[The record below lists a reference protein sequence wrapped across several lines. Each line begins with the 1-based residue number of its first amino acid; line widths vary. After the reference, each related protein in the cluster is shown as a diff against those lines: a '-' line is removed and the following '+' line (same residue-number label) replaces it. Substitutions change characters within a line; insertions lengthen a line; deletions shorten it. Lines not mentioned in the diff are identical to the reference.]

1 MADRILEIGSAGLE
15 VSDQRVKK
23 LMDNLVNSQ
32 VPGYKKSEAV
42 VRGFPLELEA
52 ASQKLTS
59 QQSLGSLKPQVEGS
73 FYNHI
78 QGALVK
84 TGGKLDLALGSDG
97 YFVVAGPWGE
107 GYTRDGRFQLDRDGR
122 LLSVAGNFPVLGQ
135 GGPIVTSP
143 GAEVEFTQNGD
154 IKVDKVTVD
163 RIRVVLPEKADAL
176 ESLNGSLFKKSNS
189 FSILQE
195 VENPRVIQGYVETSN
210 VNVVDQMMEMILL
223 EKIYTINSKLI
234 STRDANLTRAL
245 ELGRQQ

>member
-1 MADRILEIGSAGLE
+1 MADRIFEIGSAGLAS
-15 VSDQRVKK
+15 SDQRVKK

-42 VRGFPLELEA
+42 VRGFPLELEV
-52 ASQKLTS
+52 ASQKLTPV
-59 QQSLGSLKPQVEGS
+59 KPQVEGS
-73 FYNHI
+73 FYSHI

-97 YFVVAGPWGE
+97 YFVVVGPWGE

-135 GGPIVTSP
+135 AGPIVASP
-143 GAEVEFTQNGD
+143 GAEVEFTQNGE

-163 RIRVVLPEKADAL
+163 RIRVVIPEKTDAL
-176 ESLNGSLFKKSNS
+176 ESLNGSIFKKTNA

-195 VENPRVIQGYVETSN
+195 VESPRVIQGYVETSN

-223 EKIYTINSKLI
+223 ERIYSINSKLI
-234 STRDANLTRAL
+234 STRDANLSRAL
-245 ELGRQQ
+245 ELGRPTQ